1 MDPMGYGNIWAQDL
15 ELYQSPWCRESIGM
29 APHPQKNWMSSCS
42 RRDRWP
48 VRFVTFCAFC
58 LYMGYIYIWGG
69 VGWGYQRPDDY
80 VLNST
85 SWRLRPS
92 YYVVNIYVLLR
103 MQHVTTLT
111 LRWGGVGWG
120 YQRPD
125 DYVLDSMSWRLR
137 PWYYVVNNMFS
148 WGCNMLL
155 YVDTT
160 LGWVGWGGV
169 EWRYQRPDDYVLDS
183 TSWRLR
189 PWYYVVNNMF
199 SWGCNMLLYVDTT
212 LGWVGWGGVGWRYQ
226 RPDDYVLDSTSWRLR
241 PWYYVVNI
249 YVILKMQHVTMSL

>member
-69 VGWGYQRPDDY
+69 VGWGGDINVLTTTSLIVRPDDY
-80 VLNST
+80 VLHTTLST
-85 SWRLRPS
+85 YMFSWGC
-92 YYVVNIYVLLR
+92 NMLLR
-103 MQHVTTLT
+103 WHYVGVG
-111 LRWGGVGWG
+111 WGGVGWG

-125 DYVLDSMSWRLR
+125 DYVLDSM
-137 PWYYVVNNMFS
+137 
-148 WGCNMLL
+148 
-155 YVDTT
+155 
-160 LGWVGWGGV
+160 
-169 EWRYQRPDDYVLDS
+169 
-183 TSWRLR
+183 SWRLR

-241 PWYYVVNI
+241 PWYYVVNNMFSWGCNMLL
-249 YVILKMQHVTMSL
+249 YVDTTLGWGGVG